1 VKKDNAPACKCSV
14 CGYALQPFHPEE
26 PLGWER
32 CSRKLCGHIQ
42 REPAVDDGASPEA
55 PLFTDMAP
63 APASASLWGKLRETF
78 DSGSQS
84 DAKDREFWERLYLPE
99 TPGNLLELGAGDP
112 SRIMKAIELGWKA
125 EAWHLSAKALQE
137 WQDKELNL
145 KLGEPDWN
153 SYTPESF
160 DAVVIRWALEQSA
173 DPIALLKNAWRIL
186 KPSGRLVIIA
196 WNSRSLGYELYE
208 ARWMPL
214 SIPQHRQIYSP
225 GSLRRSM
232 ALAEIRV
239 KFALFASFAGQLPQ
253 ATSAQPQPE
262 VETLRRKALKQLRED
277 PLCGEALVL
286 VCEKQK

>member
-1 VKKDNAPACKCSV
+1 MKKDNTPAHKCSV

-26 PLGWER
+26 LLSWQR

-42 REPAVDDGASPEA
+42 REPATAGVNSEA

-63 APASASLWGKLRETF
+63 APALASLWEKLRETF

-84 DAKDREFWERLYLPE
+84 DSKDRELWERLYLPE

-112 SRIMKAIELGWKA
+112 SRIMKATELGWNA
-125 EAWHLSAKALQE
+125 EAWHLSSKALQE
-137 WQDKELNL
+137 WQNKGL
-145 KLGEPDWN
+145 KLKSGEPDWN
-153 SYTPESF
+153 SFLPESF
-160 DAVVIRWALEQSA
+160 DAVVIRWALEQSH
-173 DPIALLKNAWRIL
+173 DPIALLRNAWRIL

-196 WNSRSLGYELYE
+196 WNSHSLGYELYGT
-208 ARWMPL
+208 RWLPL

-232 ALAEIRV
+232 ALAEIGI
-239 KFALFASFAGQLPQ
+239 KFALFTSFAGQLPQ
-253 ATSAQPQPE
+253 SLPAQPQSE
-262 VETLRRKALKQLRED
+262 VEALRQKALKQLRED
-277 PLCGEALVL
+277 SLCGEALVL